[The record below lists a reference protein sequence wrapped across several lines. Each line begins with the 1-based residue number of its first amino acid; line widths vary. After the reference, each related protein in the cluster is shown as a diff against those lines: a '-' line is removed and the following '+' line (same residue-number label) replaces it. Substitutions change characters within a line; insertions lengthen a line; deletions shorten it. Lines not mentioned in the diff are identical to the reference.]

1 MRSMPFLGENIFS
14 TKGLLVDHT
23 PASVGI
29 DIGFFYCTI
38 LSFRKYP
45 FAKTGFLTD
54 REFLRKS
61 YIWVS
66 TWYRSI
72 ELLS

>member
-29 DIGFFYCTI
+29 DVGFFIVPYS
-38 LSFRKYP
+38 LSESI
-45 FAKTGFLTD
+45 FLP
-54 REFLRKS
+54 RQ
-61 YIWVS
+61 VC
-66 TWYRSI
+66 
-72 ELLS
+72 